1 MAKSNENKIEIR
13 VLLKKDAKYDE
24 DKELYNVFTEMSEF
38 LKPLKTPE
46 VTRYLIMRAYQHW
59 FKKEIKKD

>member
-1 MAKSNENKIEIR
+1 MEENEIEEIEIR
-13 VLLKKDAKYDE
+13 VLLKKKAKYPE
-24 DKELYNVFTEMSEF
+24 DRELFEAFIEMGVH

-46 VTRYLIMRAYQHW
+46 ITRYLIMRAYEHW